1 MFGQAILND
10 NLPGAKQ
17 HHWSPYT
24 DNGGTIVAV
33 AGDDF
38 AIIASDTRLIQGYS
52 ILTREQPK
60 LFKLSEQ
67 TVLGV
72 SGCWCDV
79 LTFTRTLEARMKMYL
94 HEHLKPM
101 STPAVAQLVSTML
114 YHKRFF
120 PYYVSNIVAGLD
132 QDGKGTL
139 YSYDPVGH
147 CEKNRYRAGG
157 AAGAMLQPLLDN
169 QVGLKNMKGG
179 VLPDITKEKALMVI
193 KDSFISAA
201 ERDTSTGDGVI
212 INIITKSGVEVMHF
226 PLRKD

>member
-1 MFGQAILND
+1 MEGNIVNWTGNVFLFKLSHLTCNR
-10 NLPGAKQ
+10 
-17 HHWSPYT
+17 
-24 DNGGTIVAV
+24 TIVAV

-60 LFKLSEQ
+60 LFKLSDQ

-79 LTFTRTLEARMKMYL
+79 LTFTRTLEARMKVVSCLKCWKEFPIIQNISQMYL

-147 CEKNRYRAGG
+147 CEKNR
-157 AAGAMLQPLLDN
+157 
-169 QVGLKNMKGG
+169 
-179 VLPDITKEKALMVI
+179 
-193 KDSFISAA
+193 
-201 ERDTSTGDGVI
+201 
-212 INIITKSGVEVMHF
+212 
-226 PLRKD
+226 